1 MYPTDKIPPTI
12 AATVAAFRATAPKE
26 WRESET
32 AMKYAM
38 EFFET
43 GVTAGVGL
51 IYDIETLP
59 KAERDAATEN
69 LKKEFDRIVIA
80 RILKR
85 LASLFGGEDSEAKGP
100 GREAA
105 HVFGVDRGQGDF
117 TATFIPADS
126 PDGTPES
133 KEYEELLAKIAKTE
147 NEEGGKENG

>member
-1 MYPTDKIPPTI
+1 MSPTDKIPPTI
-12 AATVAAFRATAPKE
+12 AATFAALLVDAPTQ

-32 AMKYAM
+32 IMKFAM

-69 LKKEFDRIVIA
+69 LKGEFDRIVIA

-85 LASLFGGEDSEAKGP
+85 LASLFGGEDSEAEGS

-105 HVFGVDRGQGDF
+105 HVFGVDRGRGDF
-117 TATFIPADS
+117 TPADS

-133 KEYEELLAKIAKTE
+133 KEYEDLLAKIAKTE

>member
-1 MYPTDKIPPTI
+1 MSPTDKIPPTI
-12 AATVAAFRATAPKE
+12 AATVAAFRANAPKQ
-26 WRESET
+26 WRESENV
-32 AMKYAM
+32 MKFAM

-59 KAERDAATEN
+59 KAERDAATAN
-69 LKKEFDRIVIA
+69 LKEEFDRVVIA

-100 GREAA
+100 GRETA
-105 HVFGVDRGQGDF
+105 HVFV
-117 TATFIPADS
+117 PADS

-133 KEYEELLAKIAKTE
+133 KEYENLLAKIAKTE
-147 NEEGGKENG
+147 SEEGGKENG

>member
-1 MYPTDKIPPTI
+1 MSPTAKIPTTI
-12 AATVAAFRATAPKE
+12 AATVADFRASAPKE
-26 WRESET
+26 WRESENV
-32 AMKYAM
+32 MKFAM

-43 GVTAGVGL
+43 GVAAGVGL

-80 RILKR
+80 RTLKR
-85 LASLFGGEDSEAKGP
+85 LASLFGGEDSDAKGS
-100 GREAA
+100 GREPT
-105 HVFGVDRGQGDF
+105 HGFGVDLGRGDF
-117 TATFIPADS
+117 TATFVPADS

-147 NEEGGKENG
+147 NEEGGKESD

>member
-1 MYPTDKIPPTI
+1 MSPTDKIPPTI
-12 AATVAAFRATAPKE
+12 AATVAAFRANAPTQ
-26 WRESET
+26 WRESENV
-32 AMKYAM
+32 MKFAM

-59 KAERDAATEN
+59 KAERDAATAD

-85 LASLFGGEDSEAKGP
+85 LLGLFGGEDSDAKGP

-105 HVFGVDRGQGDF
+105 HVFGIDPGRGDF
-117 TATFIPADS
+117 TATFVPADS

-133 KEYEELLAKIAKTE
+133 KEYENMLAKILGNGGK
-147 NEEGGKENG
+147 EGGKDSD

>member
-1 MYPTDKIPPTI
+1 MSPTDKIPPTI
-12 AATVAAFRATAPKE
+12 TATVDAFRANAPKE
-26 WRESET
+26 WRENET
-32 AMKYAM
+32 IMKFAM

-69 LKKEFDRIVIA
+69 LKVEFDRIVIT

-85 LASLFGGEDSEAKGP
+85 MGILFGGKDSEAEGP
-100 GREAA
+100 RREPT

-117 TATFIPADS
+117 VPADS

-133 KEYEELLAKIAKTE
+133 KEYEDMLAKIAKTG

>member
-1 MYPTDKIPPTI
+1 MSPTDKIPPTI
-12 AATVAAFRATAPKE
+12 AATVAAFRANAPTQ
-26 WRESET
+26 WRENET
-32 AMKYAM
+32 AMKFAM

-69 LKKEFDRIVIA
+69 LKVEFDRIVIT

-85 LASLFGGEDSEAKGP
+85 LASLFGGEDSEAEGP
-100 GREAA
+100 GRVATQG
-105 HVFGVDRGQGDF
+105 FGVASGQGDF
-117 TATFIPADS
+117 YCNLRPADS

-133 KEYEELLAKIAKTE
+133 KEYENLLAKIAKTG
-147 NEEGGKENG
+147 NEEGGKESD

>member
-1 MYPTDKIPPTI
+1 MSPTDKIPPTI
-12 AATVAAFRATAPKE
+12 AATVAAFRANAPTQ
-26 WRESET
+26 WRESEII
-32 AMKYAM
+32 MKFAM

-69 LKKEFDRIVIA
+69 LKEEFDRIVIA

-85 LASLFGGEDSEAKGP
+85 LASLFGGEDSEAEGP
-100 GREAA
+100 GREPT

-117 TATFIPADS
+117 VPADS

-133 KEYEELLAKIAKTE
+133 KEYENLLAKIAKTE
-147 NEEGGKENG
+147 SEEGGKENG

>member
-1 MYPTDKIPPTI
+1 MSPTDKIPPTI
-12 AATVAAFRATAPKE
+12 VATVAAFRANAPKE
-26 WRESET
+26 WRENET
-32 AMKYAM
+32 NLEIAM

-69 LKKEFDRIVIA
+69 LKEEFDRIVLA
-80 RILKR
+80 SILKR

-100 GREAA
+100 GRETAQG
-105 HVFGVDRGQGDF
+105 FGVDRGKGDF
-117 TATFIPADS
+117 TPADS

-133 KEYEELLAKIAKTE
+133 KEYENLLAKIAKTE

>member
-1 MYPTDKIPPTI
+1 MSIHDKIPPTI
-12 AATVAAFRATAPKE
+12 AATVAAFRANAPKE
-26 WRESET
+26 WRESENG
-32 AMKYAM
+32 MKFAM

-59 KAERDAATEN
+59 KAERDAATAD

-85 LASLFGGEDSEAKGP
+85 LLGLFGGEDSEAKGS
-100 GREAA
+100 GRETA
-105 HVFGVDRGQGDF
+105 HVFGVDPGRGDF
-117 TATFIPADS
+117 TATFVPADS

-133 KEYEELLAKIAKTE
+133 KEYENLLAKIAKTE
-147 NEEGGKENG
+147 SEEGGKESD

>member
-1 MYPTDKIPPTI
+1 MSPTDKIPPTI
-12 AATVAAFRATAPKE
+12 AATVAAFRANAPTQ
-26 WRESET
+26 WRESENV
-32 AMKYAM
+32 MKFAM

-59 KAERDAATEN
+59 KAERDAATAD

-85 LASLFGGEDSEAKGP
+85 LARLFGGEDSEAKGS
-100 GREAA
+100 GRETA
-105 HVFGVDRGQGDF
+105 HVFGVDRGRGDF
-117 TATFIPADS
+117 TATFVPADS

-133 KEYEELLAKIAKTE
+133 KEYENLLAKIAKTE
-147 NEEGGKENG
+147 SEEGGKENG

>member
-1 MYPTDKIPPTI
+1 MSPTDKIPPTI
-12 AATVAAFRATAPKE
+12 AATVAAFRANAPKE
-26 WRESET
+26 WRENEIG
-32 AMKYAM
+32 MKFAM

-69 LKKEFDRIVIA
+69 LKEEFDRIVIA

-85 LASLFGGEDSEAKGP
+85 LASLFGGEDSDAKGP
-100 GREAA
+100 RREAA

-117 TATFIPADS
+117 TATFVPADS

-133 KEYEELLAKIAKTE
+133 KEYENLLAKIAKTE